1 MTMSLATAIETITT
15 AGKAMHDGYV
25 ALGKTSA
32 PWPTD
37 LAEQIATGLFARQ
50 KLFSGRH
57 ARADL
62 DEAAEIIRAE
72 IMAGRMP
79 TMH

>member
-1 MTMSLATAIETITT
+1 MNIHAAIEIIIT

-25 ALGKTSA
+25 ALGKTSVS
-32 PWPTD
+32 WPTD

-62 DEAAEIIRAE
+62 DEAAKIIRAE
-72 IMAGRMP
+72 IMAGRLP
-79 TMH
+79 TVH